1 MSRNRWQTVAEA
13 RAERHAQTF
22 APKQLPYCEH
32 VHRLSLEGWNPQQIA
47 MMTRRPVIDI
57 RLILAGIEQT
67 KLKAE
72 RDARKQRRRA

>member
-1 MSRNRWQTVAEA
+1 MNRRHWQTVAEA
-13 RAERHAQTF
+13 RAERHARTF
-22 APKQLPYCEH
+22 VEKQLPYDEH
-32 VHRLSLEGWNPQQIA
+32 IHRLWLEGWNPQQIA
-47 MMTRRPVIDI
+47 MMTRKPLIDI